1 MKKLIVAGMLGLT
14 AISAQAEDL
23 ESFKVTANRIKD
35 RTIQVEQF
43 KIMRWK
49 AQGLTVEMLNLSW
62 SECWNIENDLSDKG
76 KKVDLYKKFPVDNT
90 AFSLRWYQN
99 SNGDY
104 VALNCVHIM
113 NLDSIIPDI
122 ATEMKLNAKITT
134 TADHLYKLI
143 ADRKIQEDKVNAERE
158 KNQKEKL
165 KDLGLL

>member
-14 AISAQAEDL
+14 ALSAQAGDFD
-23 ESFKVTANRIKD
+23 FKAIKD
-35 RTIQVEQF
+35 GTIKEEQF
-43 KIMRWK
+43 KIRRWK
-49 AQGLTVEMLNLSW
+49 AQGLTVEVLNLSS
-62 SECWNIENDLSDKG
+62 SECTTIRDDLSAKG

-104 VALNCVHIM
+104 VALNCVYIM

-143 ADRKIQEDKVNAERE
+143 ADRKILEDKHDAEIE
-158 KNQKEKL
+158 KSKKDKL